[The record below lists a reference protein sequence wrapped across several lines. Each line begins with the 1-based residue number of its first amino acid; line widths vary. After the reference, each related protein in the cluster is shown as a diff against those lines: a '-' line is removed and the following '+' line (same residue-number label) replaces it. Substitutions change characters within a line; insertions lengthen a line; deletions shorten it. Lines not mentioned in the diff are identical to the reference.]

1 MNGRKEGRTEKGRE
15 GRKDGGVRGTDGGKE
30 KGGKDGGVNRLT
42 NAIVQ
47 NPAQKLGTPAGLEG
61 IPAGL
66 SVSCYLQKMT

>member
-1 MNGRKEGRTEKGRE
+1 MNGRKNRERQRGKEGW
-15 GRKDGGVRGTDGGKE
+15 GVRGTDGGKE